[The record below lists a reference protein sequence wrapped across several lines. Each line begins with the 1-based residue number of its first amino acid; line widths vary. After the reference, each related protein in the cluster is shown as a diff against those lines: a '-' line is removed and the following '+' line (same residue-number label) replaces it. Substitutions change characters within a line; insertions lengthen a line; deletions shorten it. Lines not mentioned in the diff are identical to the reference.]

1 MTLKRSRKAVA
12 TQRRAANGGVRD
24 RGEGGIRKDCCLRWH
39 GGRQRS
45 AKGTEG
51 GGEGRGRH
59 GVRAGVC
66 ALPRFAVLY
75 SEVTIGDTVSKAD
88 EHRFFFFFV
97 VVWFFKRC
105 IEEFEAPSS

>member
-1 MTLKRSRKAVA
+1 M
-12 TQRRAANGGVRD
+12 
-24 RGEGGIRKDCCLRWH
+24 
-39 GGRQRS
+39 
-45 AKGTEG
+45 
-51 GGEGRGRH
+51 
-59 GVRAGVC
+59 RAGVC

>member
-1 MTLKRSRKAVA
+1 MARRPSTLREG
-12 TQRRAANGGVRD
+12 NG
-24 RGEGGIRKDCCLRWH
+24 
-39 GGRQRS
+39 
-45 AKGTEG
+45 G